1 MTSIKRFFRRHQWV
15 SILCVV
21 LVLGAVVG
29 LVSGAFNGV
38 AGIGTRNEN
47 NYLTVGEEGNY
58 TLTAKKSLLGN
69 TLTVTPNDDGAIKIV
84 GDTTDEET
92 QTVQIASVELK
103 AGTYTFTSG
112 KNGVRSSASEKGV
125 WLTATIGANNGTV
138 IADFGGDDADG
149 TFTLESGSRL
159 IIYVNIAPGEHNV
172 TVYPTIVKGKTAGAF
187 YA

>member
-15 SILCVV
+15 GVLCVV

-84 GDTTDEET
+84 GDTTDEEM
-92 QTVQIASVELK
+92 QTVQIASVTLK
-103 AGTYTFTSG
+103 AGTYTFSSG
-112 KNGVRSSASEKGV
+112 KNGVRASASEKGV
-125 WLTATIGANNGTV
+125 WLTATIGANSGTV

-149 TFTLESGSRL
+149 TFKLDADSTL
-159 IIYVNIAPGEHNV
+159 IIYVNVAPGEHNV
-172 TVYPTIVKGKTAGAF
+172 TVYPTLVKGKTAGAF

>member
-1 MTSIKRFFRRHQWV
+1 MNAIKRFFNRHPWIT
-15 SILCVV
+15 ILSVV
-21 LVLGAVVG
+21 LAVAFVVG
-29 LVSGAFNGV
+29 LASGALNGV
-38 AGIGTRNEN
+38 AGIGERNEN

-58 TLTAKKSLLGN
+58 TLKAKKSLLGN

-125 WLTATIGANNGTV
+125 WLTATIGVNNGTE

-149 TFTLESGSRL
+149 TFTLESDSRL